1 MKHTLKIMTV
11 KSQRVKRVKLKIS
24 IKIATKIDR
33 QTEKQIIRLVDRE

>member
-11 KSQRVKRVKLKIS
+11 KRVKRVKLKIS
-24 IKIATKIDR
+24 IKIATKTDR